1 MPSGELTVAD
11 IKKLVGSRRKVD
23 VMDTL
28 TQDSSSMS
36 LGQWS
41 KYYETFPRKRI
52 LNIISLEFSCTKL
65 DPMVEAPQM
74 VCMEKK
80 LVTLDSSPHSTCATI
95 DTPFLLS
102 LYYRKVEF

>member
-1 MPSGELTVAD
+1 MPSRDLTVAD

-41 KYYETFPRKRI
+41 KYYETFPRRRI

-65 DPMVEAPQM
+65 DPMVEAPQV
-74 VCMEKK
+74 VCGIVNVECRI
-80 LVTLDSSPHSTCATI
+80 LDRIHFQFVSQLACVRINGHS
-95 DTPFLLS
+95 
-102 LYYRKVEF
+102 

>member
-1 MPSGELTVAD
+1 MPSGELTVAE

-23 VMDTL
+23 VIDTL

-41 KYYETFPRKRI
+41 KYYQSLPRKRI

-65 DPMVEAPQM
+65 DPLVEAPT
-74 VCMEKK
+74 V
-80 LVTLDSSPHSTCATI
+80 V
-95 DTPFLLS
+95 
-102 LYYRKVEF
+102 RKGGFWLEGET

>member
-1 MPSGELTVAD
+1 MPSRDLTVAD
-11 IKKLVGSRRKVD
+11 VKKLVGSRRKVD

-36 LGQWS
+36 LGQWC

-74 VCMEKK
+74 VCNKVCDDNIE
-80 LVTLDSSPHSTCATI
+80 V
-95 DTPFLLS
+95 LL
-102 LYYRKVEF
+102 